1 MREAL
6 ASIKKS
12 RIHSLSKILDNQI
25 YYFNSEQEMMTN
37 FAEYLKFKKYEVIEE
52 LSIFEKTQE
61 TNHNENKRIPIENFL
76 DDEEFKEFLSQINQ
90 KQISG
95 SLSPDLT
102 FEELRKKGAG
112 ESKSFSEA
120 IERSKSKIL
129 NLHEIELT
137 ALNQQENML
146 CEEKKQVFD
155 IHKAI
160 NIEIVNKS
168 YNFDENVE
176 ETNSPAV
183 AKKSISKIRVR
194 PMTMSQFVRNV
205 VRDNSDNDDSKESS
219 EGDSNSEEEEIE
231 DIYPNESSSSDQE
244 I

>member
-1 MREAL
+1 M
-6 ASIKKS
+6 
-12 RIHSLSKILDNQI
+12 KI
-25 YYFNSEQEMMTN
+25 SEE
-37 FAEYLKFKKYEVIEE
+37 IE
-52 LSIFEKTQE
+52 L
-61 TNHNENKRIPIENFL
+61 N
-76 DDEEFKEFLSQINQ
+76 
-90 KQISG
+90 
-95 SLSPDLT
+95 
-102 FEELRKKGAG
+102 
-112 ESKSFSEA
+112 
-120 IERSKSKIL
+120 KSKIL

-137 ALNQQENML
+137 ALNQQENMF
-146 CEEKKQVFD
+146 CEEKKEVFD

-160 NIEIVNKS
+160 NIEIADKSNK
-168 YNFDENVE
+168 FDEYVE

-205 VRDNSDNDDSKESS
+205 VRDNGDSKESS